1 MFFSSLCKRQQ
12 EVLVIIF
19 AIAIILALVLLDVQM
34 TSGVFLG

>member
-1 MFFSSLCKRQQ
+1 MFFSSLSKRQQ